1 MVQLIKIIKG
11 KVKDKF
17 GNNNTKEKMIRDTI
31 LIENI
36 KNPL

>member
-1 MVQLIKIIKG
+1 MVQLVKIMKG

-17 GNNNTKEKMIRDTI
+17 ENNNTKEEMIRDTI

-36 KNPL
+36 KNQL